1 MSGTIKKFNK
11 TKNRR
16 KIKLYKKKK
25 GVAKTEDQEIQEIQ
39 SAYSDIDSSK
49 INSFNDFP
57 LSHRTKKGLRDTGYV
72 TPTEIQR
79 ESIGPALRG
88 LDILGAAKT
97 GSGKTVAFLVPVLES
112 LFCHQWTRLDGLGAL
127 IITPTREL
135 ALQIFETLRKV
146 GRYHDFSAGLIIG
159 GKDLH
164 FEKKRMEQVNIIVGT
179 PGRLLQHMDENPLFT
194 CHNLQILVLDEA
206 DRCLDLGFEKTMN
219 SIIENLPP
227 KRQTLLFSATQTKS
241 VRDLARL
248 SLKDPCYVSVVEK
261 AQHSTPEQ
269 LRQSY
274 TVVEL
279 HDKMAVLW
287 SFVRSHLKH
296 KILVFLASCKQVK
309 YHYEILCK
317 LRPGISVLAL
327 YGSLHQL
334 RRMDIYRSF
343 CAKKHAVMIAT
354 DLAAR
359 GLDFPAVDWVVQLDC
374 PEDAHT
380 YIHRAGRTA
389 RYQAGGES
397 VLVLLPSEEKAM
409 LQRLEAARIPPLQS
423 IKINPN
429 KLQSPQRKLEAL
441 LAQDPALKESA
452 QRAFV
457 AYLKSVFLMADK
469 AVFNIETLDTDAYA
483 KSLGLAIPPRIR
495 FLQKYQ
501 KAQRQKQ
508 LHVLEASGR
517 DRVVIPSHSVDA
529 PVEDD
534 SVAASSEHDETDDSS
549 SESDH
554 DRNGAAGD
562 MHWTLGGAS
571 DDNDDSDFGGI
582 LHVKQR
588 DHALQG
594 DVVPDDENN
603 FMDESSAMNKKKKA
617 KALTKAA
624 IAKKVLKKKI
634 IANKKTV
641 FDEDGQAVV
650 DATREKVTEVARQYE
665 AEGEGGGIDLERA
678 REVLREEDR
687 VDKQRFRERVRMKH
701 REEKRKLKKAKMKEM
716 KEAEDQEVEKDT
728 QDDTYASESGSES
741 ESSDGPDL
749 SWLPDPDKVYGNRGD
764 DENEEED
771 RSAESSSEDT
781 EPDSEPHPQQQRRS
795 KTTVGKRKMSLESN
809 NGNVKKVKK
818 ANHLPESL
826 EDAEY
831 LALQFL
837 RS

>member
-1 MSGTIKKFNK
+1 MSSIVKKFNK
-11 TKNRR
+11 TKNGR
-16 KIKLYKKKK
+16 KVKLYKKKK
-25 GVAKTEDQEIQEIQ
+25 GVTKTEDQEIQEIQ
-39 SAYSDIDSSK
+39 NLYADIDTSK

-57 LSHRTKKGLRDTGYV
+57 LSHRTKKGLKDTGYV

-97 GSGKTVAFLVPVLES
+97 GSGKTVAFLVPVLEC
-112 LFCHQWTRLDGLGAL
+112 LFCRQWTRLDGLGAL

-194 CHNLQILVLDEA
+194 CDNLQILVLDEA

-469 AVFNIETLDTDAYA
+469 AVFNIEALDTDTYA
-483 KSLGLAIPPRIR
+483 RSLGLAIPPRIR

-501 KAQRQKQ
+501 KAQQQKK
-508 LHVLEASGR
+508 LRMLEAGGS
-517 DRVVIPSHSVDA
+517 DEEVIPSHSEDA
-529 PVEDD
+529 QMEDH
-534 SVAASSEHDETDDSS
+534 SVAASSDGDETDVS

-554 DRNGAAGD
+554 HIAASDEG
-562 MHWTLGGAS
+562 HWTLGGAS

-588 DHALQG
+588 DHALEDDTFPDAG
-594 DVVPDDENN
+594 DNSL
-603 FMDESSAMNKKKKA
+603 DESSATNKKKKT
-617 KALTKAA
+617 KVLTKAA

-641 FDEDGQAVV
+641 FDDEGQAVV
-650 DATREKVTEVARQYE
+650 NATREKVTEVARQYE

-701 REEKRKLKKAKMKEM
+701 REEKLKLKKAKMKQK
-716 KEAEDQEVEKDT
+716 KEAEDEEDM
-728 QDDTYASESGSES
+728 QDDMKAYESGSES

-749 SWLPDPDKVYGNRGD
+749 SWLPDPDKVYGNKED
-764 DENEEED
+764 DGTEEED
-771 RSAESSSEDT
+771 KSVDSGSEDT
-781 EPDSEPHPQQQRRS
+781 EPDSEPHLQQQQRS
-795 KTTVGKRKMSLESN
+795 KKIAGKRRISTETSNDKMKK
-809 NGNVKKVKK
+809 VKKVKQ
-818 ANHLPESL
+818 LPESL